1 MTLVDEVISS
11 KSADEHAENRADN
24 REELMRQF
32 VETNPEYYSKNFAL
46 IGATASFTWTFNW
59 MAALLGPIWYG
70 MRGIWKWGL
79 PFVILETFAYIQIAL
94 GLFGDLGA
102 SARERISQ
110 IEGTLD
116 FRNQQLEAAI
126 KNNAEN
132 ITGAC

>member
-59 MAALLGPIWYG
+59 MAA
-70 MRGIWKWGL
+70 
-79 PFVILETFAYIQIAL
+79 F
-94 GLFGDLGA
+94 
-102 SARERISQ
+102 
-110 IEGTLD
+110 
-116 FRNQQLEAAI
+116 
-126 KNNAEN
+126 
-132 ITGAC
+132 